1 MDKGD
6 LFNLALSYLGDR
18 AYKAGSPAAIACD
31 AVGQHCIHLALDYA
45 RWTFATRRVVLPL
58 VDRACELPTDCLR
71 VQKVELPKFGI
82 YGRTVVDLHGC
93 NKEVVLVYTSDE
105 MAQTV
110 SVPDNEPMFCEAV
123 ALLIAAKVAPR
134 IACDLGIAQALEQR
148 AYQQL
153 AQAKYK
159 DAVQVDSNDQ
169 MPENHLPLLD

>member
-6 LFNLALSYLGDR
+6 LFNHALSYLGDR
-18 AYKAGSPAAIACD
+18 SYKAGSPVAKACD
-31 AVGQHCIHLALDYA
+31 AVGQHCIHLALDYS
-45 RWTFATRRVVLPL
+45 RWTFATKRVVLPL
-58 VDRACELPTDCLR
+58 VDHVCELPTDCLR
-71 VQKVELPKFGI
+71 VQNVGLPKFAR
-82 YGRTVVDLHGC
+82 YGRTVVDIHGC
-93 NKEVVLVYTSDE
+93 YKEAVLVYTSDE

-169 MPENHLPLLD
+169 KPENHLPLID